1 MPCLANMALG
11 AVLAITLQKTVFKK
25 APEYKEKIKETAQ
38 DIRHKVVSSYARAAL
53 SCTMHICNDLFW
65 KDKRLY

>member
-11 AVLAITLQKTVFKK
+11 AVLAITLQKTIFKK

-38 DIRHKVVSSYARAAL
+38 DVRHKVVGPYARNAL
-53 SCTMHICNDLFW
+53 SCTMHICS
-65 KDKRLY
+65 KDERLD

>member
-38 DIRHKVVSSYARAAL
+38 DVRHKVVSTYDRSPLFYN
-53 SCTMHICNDLFW
+53 MHLCN
-65 KDKRLY
+65 KDKRLD

>member
-11 AVLAITLQKTVFKK
+11 AVLAITLQKTIFKK

-38 DIRHKVVSSYARAAL
+38 DIRHKVMSPYARSTL
-53 SCTMHICNDLFW
+53 PCTMHICS
-65 KDKRLY
+65 KDKRLD